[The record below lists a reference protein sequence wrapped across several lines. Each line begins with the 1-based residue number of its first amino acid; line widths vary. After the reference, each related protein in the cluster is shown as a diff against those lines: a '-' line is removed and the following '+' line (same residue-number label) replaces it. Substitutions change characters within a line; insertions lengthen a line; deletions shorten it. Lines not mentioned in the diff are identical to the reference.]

1 MHNSNLLPEKL
12 KPGDVI
18 GIVSPSEPVRAEQE
32 AHYAAGAA
40 WLGRQGFAVREGNH
54 VRVAPSGE
62 APTAAQKAE
71 DLNHMFAD
79 PAVKAIICSQ
89 GGDSA
94 QECLPYIDWDCI
106 RQHPKIFT
114 GISDITVLLNAIYQ
128 ETGLVTFH
136 GNDVIWG
143 FGRKPQD
150 YDRSE
155 FIDRFVEGEI
165 GDIQGYRE
173 RLVVRAGR
181 AEGRLL
187 GGNLRCLLKLA
198 GTRFFPQ
205 SDGAI
210 LFVEALRVTPDAC
223 EGYFHELEGE
233 GVFDRINGAIV
244 GYIHSAQKKGGLVSP
259 MEEIL
264 ARRSAGYDFPI
275 LKVNDFGHNCPNTVL
290 PVGGLVRMDTGDLSI
305 RILEKHV
312 K

>member
-18 GIVSPSEPVRAEQE
+18 GIVSPSEPVYAEQE
-32 AHYAAGAA
+32 VHYAAGAA
-40 WLGRQGFAVREGNH
+40 WLERQGFAVREGNH

-62 APTAAQKAE
+62 VPTAAQKAE
-71 DLNHMFAD
+71 DLNRMFAD
-79 PAVKAIICSQ
+79 PEVKAIICSQ

-94 QECLPYIDWDCI
+94 QECLPYIDWNCI

-136 GNDVIWG
+136 GNDVVWG
-143 FGRKPQD
+143 FGRKPQK

-155 FIDRFVEGEI
+155 FIDRFVEGAI
-165 GDIQGYRE
+165 GDIPAYRE

-187 GGNLRCLLKLA
+187 GGNLRCLLKLV
-198 GTRFFPQ
+198 GTAYFP
-205 SDGAI
+205 DMAGAI
-210 LFVEALRVTPDAC
+210 LFMEGLRVTPAAC
-223 EGYFHELEGE
+223 AAYLDELQRE
-233 GVFDRINGAIV
+233 GVFDRINGVIV
-244 GYIHSAQKKGGLVSP
+244 GYIHSAQKSGSMVSP

-264 ARRSAGYDFPI
+264 ARKSARYGFPI

-290 PVGGLVRMDTGDLSI
+290 PVGGLVRMDTGDQSLE
-305 RILEKHV
+305 ILEACV
-312 K
+312 T